1 MISKESPTVYVFKLI
16 STVFNNPQLKTCRS
30 GNITSKMKVLVL
42 PTFFVLLIFLG
53 ASEGCTV
60 QCPEGSNDDIDYLPS
75 PTDCSKYYVC
85 VHSQPIEMS
94 CPEGLWWDN
103 ELNVCN
109 FPENVTCDN
118 SKYFLLYV
126 FQMFTLDMGYS
137 SV

>member
-126 FQMFTLDMGYS
+126 FQMFTLTNIM
-137 SV
+137 